1 MWIIVTIGI
10 LLIIFLIIRKK
21 GYWLNGI
28 NNEKQ
33 NQETS
38 IKAEESIIT
47 TIDDNTTSPI
57 KKEEE
62 TATRN
67 YDEDTHYENN
77 DIVWTTELLHIK
89 SIMFFTPQQAK
100 RSPKTRSNARE
111 QYCKKQESLT
121 PIEQYELAVW
131 FAELIGEADNLHNAN
146 MFAEERKYCL
156 NAIKWCAKENVSIL
170 YWQDRLNQVNEILG
184 IKPIDIADKSGS
196 KKETDKKYLS
206 ASDKYELYKSFT
218 NPLEAEYQYYH
229 SNKNIAEEQKVVQ
242 KAIKFARENNLIY
255 YEQKWIERIVN
266 PPKDD
271 MTSIEQRLKEK
282 KRQRH
287 TYDNKPTK
295 KKRRPRIPYTS
306 KNEE

>member
-1 MWIIVTIGI
+1 MMWIIVTIGI

-57 KKEEE
+57 KKEE

-67 YDEDTHYENN
+67 YDEDTHYKNN

-156 NAIKWCAKENVSIL
+156 NAIKWCAKEGLSVI
-170 YWQDRLNQVNEILG
+170 YWQTRLNQINEILG
-184 IKPIDIADKSGS
+184 INSIEIVDKSS
-196 KKETDKKYLS
+196 VKKNVDKKYLS
-206 ASDKYELYKSFT
+206 ASDKYEWFKSLTESF
-218 NPLEAEYQYYH
+218 EAEYKYH
-229 SNKNIAEEQKVVQ
+229 HTNANITAEQIVVK
-242 KAIKFARENNLIY
+242 KAIKWAKENNLVY
-255 YEQKWIERIVN
+255 YAQKWEKRIVKVVDKTESSIKQE
-266 PPKDD
+266 KDD
-271 MTSIEQRLKEK
+271 QYHS
-282 KRQRH
+282 
-287 TYDNKPTK
+287 YDITIVK
-295 KKRRPRIPYTS
+295 KKRRPRIPYTP
-306 KNEE
+306 KNKEK